1 MTKSQKRELTVIITG
16 AALLAAAAAITHI
29 FPDLSGRSKV
39 LIFAVPYIVLGL
51 NVILDAI
58 HGLAGKQFL
67 DEKFLMSVASIG
79 ALAVGEYDEAVLVML
94 LYRLGELLQS
104 IAVGKS
110 RRSIADLMDICPES
124 AELETEDGIKKVS
137 PDEVHVGDIFVV
149 RAGERVPL
157 DGTVVEGNSS
167 LNTAAL
173 TGESAPRDVSAGESI
188 ASGCINIQGT
198 LRVRAEREYEDS
210 TVARM
215 LELIEGAT
223 ANKSKSENFITK
235 FARWYTPSVVGLV
248 VLLAVIPPLFFGG
261 SWSEWIYRALTFLVI
276 SCPCALVISVP
287 LTFFGGIGGAGKR
300 GILIKGSN
308 YMETLARC
316 GTVLFDK
323 TGTLTHGS
331 FSISSIHTEPGTDE
345 KTLVM
350 YTAAAESFST
360 HPLAAC
366 ILAAADGSAIPKA
379 AEVEEIAGHG
389 VKAVV
394 DGHTVCVGNLKLMK
408 KIGAKAAER
417 EASGT
422 VIYTAVDGK
431 YIGCIEIADTPKAGA
446 KRAVAELS
454 SDLGIRTVML
464 TGDREAAAKSVAN
477 ELGIEE
483 FHAELLPQNKV
494 EIVEQKLSAE
504 NGKRTVAFVGDGIN
518 DAPVIARADVGL
530 AMGGLGSDAAI
541 EAADIVIMD
550 DEIEKVPLAVRIAK
564 RTVRIAWQNIIF
576 ALAVKLITL
585 VLGAFGYAEMWMALV
600 ADVGVCL
607 VAILN
612 AMRAMHPGK

>member
-1 MTKSQKRELTVIITG
+1 MTKSQKRELTMIIIG
-16 AALLAAAAAITHI
+16 AVLLAAAVAVTHI
-29 FPDLSGRSKV
+29 FSQIPRWSKL

-51 NVILDAI
+51 NVILDAV

-67 DEKFLMSVASIG
+67 DEKFLMSVASVG
-79 ALAVGEYDEAVLVML
+79 ALAVGEYAEAVLVML

-124 AELETEDGIKKVS
+124 AELETVDGIKQVS

-157 DGTVVEGNSS
+157 DGIVVEGSSS

-173 TGESAPRDVSAGESI
+173 TGESAPRDVAAGESI
-188 ASGCINIQGT
+188 TSGCINIQGT

-248 VLLAVIPPLFFGG
+248 ILLAIIPPLFFNG

-300 GILIKGSN
+300 GILVKGSN

-323 TGTLTHGS
+323 TGTLTHGR
-331 FSISSIHTEPGTDE
+331 FSIKAIYAEPDASE
-345 KTLVM
+345 ETLLT

-366 ILAAADGSAIPKA
+366 IMSAAEEMKLPKA

-394 DGHTVCVGNLKLMK
+394 DGRTVCAGNLKLMH
-408 KIGAKAAER
+408 KIGAKPVER
-417 EASGT
+417 DASGT

-431 YIGCIEIADTPKAGA
+431 YMGCIEIADTPKEGA
-446 KRAVAELS
+446 KKAVEELNN
-454 SDLGIRTVML
+454 DLGIRTVML
-464 TGDREAAAKSVAN
+464 TGDRKAAAKNIADT
-477 ELGIEE
+477 LGIAE

-494 EIVEQKLSAE
+494 EIVEQELAKE
-504 NGKRTVAFVGDGIN
+504 NGKRSVAFVGDGIN

-550 DEIEKVPLAVRIAK
+550 DRIEKVPLAVRIAR

-576 ALAVKLITL
+576 ALAVKLATL
-585 VLGAFGYAEMWMALV
+585 LLGALGYAEMWMALV

-607 VAILN
+607 IAILN

>member
-104 IAVGKS
+104 VAVGKS

-124 AELETEDGIKKVS
+124 AELETEDGIKQVS

-248 VLLAVIPPLFFGG
+248 VLLAVIPPIFFSG

-331 FSISSIHTEPGTDE
+331 FSISSMHTEPGTDE

-379 AEVEEIAGHG
+379 TEVEEIAGHG

-408 KIGAKAAER
+408 KIGAKAVER

-431 YIGCIEIADTPKAGA
+431 YIGSIEIADTPKAGA
-446 KRAVAELS
+446 KRAVAELR

-564 RTVRIAWQNIIF
+564 HTVRIAWQNIIF

>member
-124 AELETEDGIKKVS
+124 AELETEDGIKQVS

-248 VLLAVIPPLFFGG
+248 VLLAVIPPLFFSG

-331 FSISSIHTEPGTDE
+331 FSISSMHTEPGTDE

-379 AEVEEIAGHG
+379 TEVEEIAGHG

-431 YIGCIEIADTPKAGA
+431 YIGCIEIADTPKEGA
-446 KRAVAELS
+446 KRAVAELR